1 MQKKTLYIIKN
12 LMKRNMKSISIVTLM
27 MGLAVLTA
35 CGGSQKQQQNE
46 PVAYKTI
53 KVKAEDRTIDTKYS
67 ATIRGRQ
74 DIQVVPQVSGTLQR
88 LCVTEGQKVSKG
100 QTLFII
106 DQVPYQAALNTA
118 RANLEAA
125 KASEATAKLSYEST
139 KKLFDQQV
147 VSDFDLQT
155 ANNAYAQAKAAVAQ
169 AKASVTNAANSLSYT
184 VVKSPANGVV
194 GTLPYRVG
202 ALVGPSIPT
211 PLTTVSDN
219 HQMYVYFSMNESQML
234 EKIREA
240 GTAEAAVKAMPAVRL
255 QLVDGSE
262 YEETGVVE
270 TASGVVDQSTGS
282 VSLRAVF
289 NNPKGLLHSGSTGN
303 VIIPV
308 EYKDQLIV
316 PAAAVK
322 QLQTV
327 HQVFRVVNKEGQRV
341 AVGTNI
347 EVATYSTGKEFIV
360 LSGLKA
366 GDEIIADGAG
376 MVKEGALVK

>member
-1 MQKKTLYIIKN
+1 
-12 LMKRNMKSISIVTLM
+12 MKSNMKLQALVVAAFGVLLLSACKGEQQQQQ
-27 MGLAVLTA
+27 GLANTPL
-35 CGGSQKQQQNE
+35 E
-46 PVAYKTI
+46 YKTV
-53 KVKAEDRTIDTKYS
+53 KVKAENRTIETKYS

-74 DIQVVPQVSGTLQR
+74 DIQVLPQVSGTLQR

-100 QTLFII
+100 QSLFII

-125 KASEATAKLSYEST
+125 KAAEATAKLSFEST
-139 KKLFDQQV
+139 KNLHEQQIV
-147 VSDFDLQT
+147 GDFDLQT
-155 ANNAYAQAKAAVAQ
+155 AQNAYAQAKAAVAQ
-169 AKASVTNAANSLSYT
+169 ATAAVTNAANSLSYT

-240 GTAEAAVKAMPAVRL
+240 GSAEAAVKAMPAVRL

-262 YEETGVVE
+262 YEETGIVE

-303 VIIPV
+303 VVIPV
-308 EYKDQLIV
+308 EIKDHIIV

-327 HQVFRVVNKEGQRV
+327 HQVFKVVQKDGQRV
-341 AVGTNI
+341 AEGTNI
-347 EVATYSTGKEFIV
+347 EVAPYNTGKEFIV
-360 LSGLKA
+360 LSGLNV

>member
-1 MQKKTLYIIKN
+1 MNT
-12 LMKRNMKSISIVTLM
+12 KSQFRAL
-27 MGLAVLTA
+27 LAIALVGTMLGA
-35 CGGSQKQQQNE
+35 CKGKQQQGAQQA

-74 DIQVVPQVSGTLQR
+74 DIQVLPQVSGTLQR
-88 LCVTEGQKVSKG
+88 LLVTEGQKVSKG

-118 RANLEAA
+118 RANLQAA
-125 KASEATAKLSYEST
+125 KAAEATAKLSYEST
-139 KKLFDQQV
+139 KNLYDQQV
-147 VSDFDLQT
+147 VSEFDLQT

-169 AKASVTNAANSLSYT
+169 ATAAVTNAANSLSYT

-219 HQMYVYFSMNESQML
+219 HQMYVYFSMTEAQLL

-240 GTAEAAVKAMPAVRL
+240 GSAEAAVKAMPAVRL

-270 TASGVVDQSTGS
+270 TASGVVDQTTGS

-289 NNPKGLLHSGSTGN
+289 NNPNGLLHSGSTGN

-308 EYKDQLIV
+308 EMKNHIVV

-327 HQVFRVVNKEGQRV
+327 HQVFKVENVDGQRT

-347 EVATYSTGKEFIV
+347 EVAPYNPGKEFIV
-360 LSGLKA
+360 LSGLNV

>member
-1 MQKKTLYIIKN
+1 
-12 LMKRNMKSISIVTLM
+12 MKANMKSIALTSTVLM
-27 MGLAVLTA
+27 MVMLSA
-35 CGGSQKQQQNE
+35 CGGKKQQGQAAT
-46 PVAYKTI
+46 PIAYKTI

-74 DIQVVPQVSGTLQR
+74 DIQVLPQVSGQLTQ
-88 LCVTEGQKVSKG
+88 LCVTEGQRVSKG
-100 QTLFII
+100 QSLFII

-118 RANLEAA
+118 QANLEAA
-125 KASEATAKLSYEST
+125 KAAEATAKLSFEST
-139 KKLFDQQV
+139 QNLHKQGV

-155 ANNAYAQAKAAVAQ
+155 ANNAYMQAKAAVAQ
-169 AKASVTNAANSLSYT
+169 ATAAVVNAQNSLSYT

-219 HQMYVYFSMNESQML
+219 HEMYVYFSMSEAQYL
-234 EKIREA
+234 EKIRQA
-240 GTAEAAVKAMPAVRL
+240 GSSDAAVKALPKVRL
-255 QLVDGSE
+255 QLIDGSI
-262 YEETGVVE
+262 YEEEGTVE
-270 TASGVVDQSTGS
+270 TASGVVDQTTGS

-289 NNPKGLLHSGSTGN
+289 NNPNGLLHSGSTGN
-303 VIIPV
+303 IILPI
-308 EYKDQLIV
+308 EIKDKIIV

-327 HQVFRVVNKEGQRV
+327 HQVFKVVVKDKQRV
-341 AVGTNI
+341 AEGTNI
-347 EVATYSTGKEFIV
+347 TIAPYNTGKEFIV

-366 GDEIIADGAG
+366 GEEIIADGAAL
-376 MVKEGALVK
+376 VQEGALVK

>member
-1 MQKKTLYIIKN
+1 
-12 LMKRNMKSISIVTLM
+12 MKENMKTTALFVAAISMFLFTS
-27 MGLAVLTA
+27 
-35 CGGSQKQQQNE
+35 CGSKTQQGQQQA

-74 DIQVVPQVSGTLQR
+74 DIQVLPQVSGTLQR
-88 LCVTEGQKVSKG
+88 LCVTEGQRVTKG
-100 QTLFII
+100 QTLFVI

-118 RANLEAA
+118 KANLEAA
-125 KASEATAKLSYEST
+125 KAAEATAKLSLEST
-139 KKLFDQQV
+139 KNLFQQQV
-147 VSDFDLQT
+147 VSEFDLQT
-155 ANNAYAQAKAAVAQ
+155 AQNAYAQAKAAVAQ
-169 AKASVTNAANSLSYT
+169 ANAAVTNAANSLSYT

-219 HQMYVYFSMNESQML
+219 HQMYVYFSMTEGQML
-234 EKIREA
+234 EKIRQA
-240 GTAEAAVKAMPAVRL
+240 GSAEAAVKAMPAVRL

-262 YEETGVVE
+262 YEQTGVVE
-270 TASGVVDQSTGS
+270 TAAGVVDQNTGS

-289 NNPKGLLHSGSTGN
+289 DNPKGLLHSGSTGN
-303 VIIPV
+303 VVIPV
-308 EYKDQLIV
+308 ELKNHIV
-316 PAAAVK
+316 IPATAVK

-327 HQVFRVVNKEGQRV
+327 HQVFKVENKNGQRT

-347 EVATYSTGKEFIV
+347 EVAPYNTGKEFIV
-360 LSGLKA
+360 LSGLKV

>member
-1 MQKKTLYIIKN
+1 MKQSKTTVML
-12 LMKRNMKSISIVTLM
+12 LMAAVTLM
-27 MGLAVLTA
+27 TFIA
-35 CGGSQKQQQNE
+35 CGGKKQQSQQQAPAE
-46 PVAYKTI
+46 YKTV

-74 DIQVVPQVSGTLQR
+74 DIQVLPQVSGTLQR
-88 LCVTEGQKVSKG
+88 LCVTEGQKVAKG

-118 RANLEAA
+118 RANLQAA
-125 KASEATAKLSYEST
+125 KAAESTAKLSYEST
-139 KKLFDQQV
+139 KNLFDQQV
-147 VSDFDLQT
+147 VSEFDLQT
-155 ANNAYAQAKAAVAQ
+155 AENAYAQAKASVAQ
-169 AKASVTNAANSLSYT
+169 ANAAVTNAANSLSYT

-219 HQMYVYFSMNESQML
+219 HQMYVYFSMTESQML

-240 GTAEAAVKAMPAVRL
+240 GSADAAVKAMPAVRL

-262 YEETGVVE
+262 YSETGVVE
-270 TASGVVDQSTGS
+270 TASGVVDQNTGS

-289 NNPKGLLHSGSTGN
+289 NNPNGLLHSGSTGN

-308 EYKDQLIV
+308 EIKNHIIV

-327 HQVFRVVNKEGQRV
+327 HQVFKVVQKDGQRV
-341 AVGTNI
+341 AEGTNI
-347 EVATYSTGKEFIV
+347 EVAPYNTGKEFIV
-360 LSGLKA
+360 VSGLKV

>member
-1 MQKKTLYIIKN
+1 
-12 LMKRNMKSISIVTLM
+12 MKSRISSI
-27 MGLAVLTA
+27 ALTA
-35 CGGSQKQQQNE
+35 LLGTALLSSCGGKQQQGQQNA
-46 PVAYKTI
+46 PVAYKTV

-74 DIQVVPQVSGTLQR
+74 DIQVLPQVSGQLTQ
-88 LCVTEGQKVSKG
+88 LCVTEGQRVHKG

-118 RANLEAA
+118 KANLEAA
-125 KASEATAKLSYEST
+125 KAAEATAKLSYEST
-139 KKLFDQQV
+139 QNLHAQQI

-155 ANNAYAQAKAAVAQ
+155 ANNSYMQAKAAVAQ
-169 AKASVTNAANSLSYT
+169 ANAAVTNAANSLSYT
-184 VVKSPANGVV
+184 VVKSPADGVV

-202 ALVGPSIPT
+202 ALVSPSMPT

-219 HQMYVYFSMNESQML
+219 HQMYVYFSMSEAQLL
-234 EKIREA
+234 EKIRKA
-240 GTAEAAVKAMPAVRL
+240 GSAEAAVKAMPRVSL
-255 QLVDGSE
+255 QLVDGSI
-262 YEETGVVE
+262 YDETGVIE

-303 VIIPV
+303 VVIPV
-308 EYKDQLIV
+308 ELKDNIVV

-327 HQVFRVVNKEGQRV
+327 HQVFKVVQKDGQRV
-341 AVGTNI
+341 AEGTNI
-347 EVATYSTGKEFIV
+347 EVAPYNTGKEFIV
-360 LSGLKA
+360 LSGLKV

>member
-1 MQKKTLYIIKN
+1 MTSKALFMAAFGM
-12 LMKRNMKSISIVTLM
+12 LL
-27 MGLAVLTA
+27 LTA
-35 CGGSQKQQQNE
+35 CKGNQQQSAANT
-46 PVAYKTI
+46 PVEYKTV
-53 KVKAEDRTIDTKYS
+53 KVKAEDRTIETKYS

-74 DIQVVPQVSGTLQR
+74 DIQVLPQVSGTLQR

-125 KASEATAKLSYEST
+125 KAAEATAKLSFEST
-139 KKLFDQQV
+139 KNLHEQQIV
-147 VSDFDLQT
+147 GDFDLQT
-155 ANNAYAQAKAAVAQ
+155 AQNSYSQAKAAVAQ
-169 AKASVTNAANSLSYT
+169 ATAAVTNAANSLSYT

-219 HQMYVYFSMNESQML
+219 HQMYVYFSMNEAQLL

-240 GTAEAAVKAMPAVRL
+240 GSAEAAVKAMPAVRL

-262 YEETGVVE
+262 YDQAGVVE

-289 NNPKGLLHSGSTGN
+289 NNPNGLLHSGSTGN
-303 VIIPV
+303 IIIPMEIKNHIV
-308 EYKDQLIV
+308 V

-327 HQVFRVVNKEGQRV
+327 HQVFKVVEKDGQRV
-341 AVGTNI
+341 AEGTNI
-347 EVATYSTGKEFIV
+347 EVAPYNTGKEFIV
-360 LSGLKA
+360 LSGLKV

>member
-1 MQKKTLYIIKN
+1 MTAFTSCGKKQASSNPLNDPI
-12 LMKRNMKSISIVTLM
+12 
-27 MGLAVLTA
+27 
-35 CGGSQKQQQNE
+35 
-46 PVAYKTI
+46 AYKTM
-53 KVKAEDRTIDTKYS
+53 KVKAEDRTVDTKYS

-74 DIQVVPQVSGTLQR
+74 DIQILPQVSGQLRQ
-88 LCVTEGQKVSKG
+88 LCVTEGQRVHKG

-118 RANLEAA
+118 QANLEAA

-139 KKLFDQQV
+139 KNLFNQQV
-147 VSDFDLQT
+147 VSEFDLQT
-155 ANNAYAQAKAAVAQ
+155 ANNAYMQAKAAVAQ
-169 AKASVTNAANSLSYT
+169 ANAAVTNAANSLSYT
-184 VVKSPANGVV
+184 VVKSPADGVV

-219 HQMYVYFSMNESQML
+219 HQMYVYFSMTEAEML
-234 EKIREA
+234 EKTREA
-240 GTAEAAVKAMPAVRL
+240 GSAEAAVKAMPAVRL
-255 QLVDGSE
+255 QLVDGTE
-262 YEETGVVE
+262 YEETGVIE
-270 TASGVVDQSTGS
+270 SASGVIDQSTGS
-282 VSLRAVF
+282 VQLRAVF
-289 NNPKGLLHSGSTGN
+289 NNPKGILHSGSTGN

-308 EYKDQLIV
+308 ELKNSIVV

-327 HQVFRVVNKEGQRV
+327 HQVFKVIEKDGQRT
-341 AVGTNI
+341 AVGTSIQIAPYN
-347 EVATYSTGKEFIV
+347 TGKEFIV
-360 LSGLKA
+360 LSGLTY

>member
-1 MQKKTLYIIKN
+1 
-12 LMKRNMKSISIVTLM
+12 MKSIA
-27 MGLAVLTA
+27 LAVAVLGTTLLVS
-35 CGGSQKQQQNE
+35 CGKQQGGQGQQNV
-46 PVAYKTI
+46 PVEYKTV

-74 DIQVVPQVSGTLQR
+74 DIQVLPQVTGTLQK
-88 LCVTEGQKVSKG
+88 LCVTEGQRVRKG

-118 RANLEAA
+118 KANLEAA
-125 KASEATAKLSYEST
+125 RAAEATAQLSYEST
-139 KKLFDQQV
+139 KNLHAQQV

-155 ANNAYAQAKAAVAQ
+155 ANNSLMQAKAAVAQ
-169 AKASVTNAANSLSYT
+169 ANAAVTNAANSLSYT
-184 VVKSPANGVV
+184 VVKSPADGVV

-219 HQMYVYFSMNESQML
+219 HQMYVYFSMTEAQLLS
-234 EKIREA
+234 KIREA
-240 GTAEAAVKAMPAVRL
+240 GSAEAAVKAMPAVRL

-262 YEETGVVE
+262 YEESGVIE

-289 NNPKGLLHSGSTGN
+289 NNPSGLLHSGSTGN
-303 VIIPV
+303 IVIPV
-308 EYKDQLIV
+308 EYKQQLIV

-327 HQVFRVVNKEGQRV
+327 HQVFKVEVVDGKRT

-347 EVATYSTGKEFIV
+347 SVAPYSTGKEFIV
-360 LSGLKA
+360 LSGLKV

>member
-1 MQKKTLYIIKN
+1 MK
-12 LMKRNMKSISIVTLM
+12 MKRSITPLVL
-27 MGLAVLTA
+27 LAVAFGMTLLIS
-35 CGGSQKQQQNE
+35 CKGNQQQSATNT
-46 PVAYKTI
+46 PVAYKTL

-74 DIQVVPQVSGTLQR
+74 DIQVLPQVSGTLQQ
-88 LCVTEGQKVSKG
+88 LCVTEGQKVTKG

-118 RANLEAA
+118 KANLEAA
-125 KASEATAKLSYEST
+125 KAAEATAKLSLEST
-139 KKLFDQQV
+139 QNLHAQQV

-155 ANNAYAQAKAAVAQ
+155 AQNSFAQAKAAVAQ
-169 AKASVTNAANSLSYT
+169 ATAAVTNAANSLSYT

-219 HQMYVYFSMNESQML
+219 HQMYVYFSINESQML
-234 EKIREA
+234 ERIREA
-240 GTAEAAVKAMPAVRL
+240 GSSDAAVKAMPAVRL

-270 TASGVVDQSTGS
+270 TASGVVDQATGS

-289 NNPKGLLHSGSTGN
+289 NNPNGILHSGSTGN
-303 VIIPV
+303 VVIPV
-308 EYKDQLIV
+308 EIKDHIIV

-327 HQVFRVVNKEGQRV
+327 HQVFKVVKKDGQRV
-341 AVGTNI
+341 AEGTNI
-347 EVATYSTGKEFIV
+347 TIAPYNTGKEFIV

>member
-1 MQKKTLYIIKN
+1 
-12 LMKRNMKSISIVTLM
+12 MKRSMKSIALIA
-27 MGLAVLTA
+27 AVVGTA
-35 CGGSQKQQQNE
+35 LFVSCGKKQGAQNPQNA
-46 PVAYKTI
+46 PVAYKTV

-74 DIQVVPQVSGTLQR
+74 DIQVLPQVSGQLTQ
-88 LCVTEGQKVSKG
+88 LCVTEGQRVRKG

-125 KASEATAKLSYEST
+125 KAAEATAKLSYEST
-139 KKLFDQQV
+139 QNLHAQQV

-155 ANNAYAQAKAAVAQ
+155 ANNAYMQAKAAVAQ
-169 AKASVTNAANSLSYT
+169 ANAAVTNAANSLSYT
-184 VVKSPANGVV
+184 VVKSPADGVV

-202 ALVGPSIPT
+202 ALVGPSLPT

-219 HQMYVYFSMNESQML
+219 HQMYVYFSMTEAQLL

-240 GTAEAAVKAMPAVRL
+240 GSAEAAVKAMPAVRL

-262 YEETGVVE
+262 YDETGVVE

-289 NNPKGLLHSGSTGN
+289 NNPSGLLHSGSTGN
-303 VIIPV
+303 VVIPV
-308 EYKDQLIV
+308 ELKNHIIV

-327 HQVFRVVNKEGQRV
+327 HQVFKVVQKDGQRV
-341 AVGTNI
+341 AEGTNI
-347 EVATYSTGKEFIV
+347 EVAPYNTGKEFIV
-360 LSGLKA
+360 LSGLKE

>member
-1 MQKKTLYIIKN
+1 MRIMAL
-12 LMKRNMKSISIVTLM
+12 SIAALTVTLM
-27 MGLAVLTA
+27 PS
-35 CGGSQKQQQNE
+35 CGNKQQQRAAT
-46 PVAYKTI
+46 PIAYKTI

-74 DIQVVPQVSGTLQR
+74 DIQVLPQVSGQLTQ
-88 LCVTEGQKVSKG
+88 LCVTEGQHVSKG

-118 RANLEAA
+118 RANLQAA
-125 KASEATAKLSYEST
+125 QAAEATAKLSYEST
-139 KKLFDQQV
+139 QNLHAQQV

-155 ANNAYAQAKAAVAQ
+155 ANNAYMQ
-169 AKASVTNAANSLSYT
+169 AKASVAQATAAVVNAENSLSYT

-202 ALVGPSIPT
+202 ALVGPSMPT

-219 HQMYVYFSMNESQML
+219 HQMYVYFSMTEAQLL

-240 GTAEAAVKAMPAVRL
+240 GSAEAAIKAMPAVRL
-255 QLVDGSE
+255 QLIDGSE
-262 YEETGVVE
+262 YDQAGVIE
-270 TASGVVDQSTGS
+270 TASGVVDQGTGS

-289 NNPKGLLHSGSTGN
+289 NNPNGLLHTGSTGN

-308 EYKDQLIV
+308 QMKNHIIV

-327 HQVFRVVNKEGQRV
+327 HQVFKVVQKDGQRV
-341 AVGTNI
+341 AEAVNI
-347 EVATYSTGKEFIV
+347 TVSPYNTGKEFIV

-366 GDEIIADGAG
+366 GEEIIAEGAAL
-376 MVKEGALVK
+376 VKEGAMVE

>member
-1 MQKKTLYIIKN
+1 
-12 LMKRNMKSISIVTLM
+12 MKSKISTIALMAIALGIVL
-27 MGLAVLTA
+27 LTS
-35 CGGSQKQQQNE
+35 CKGKQQQGMANTPIE
-46 PVAYKTI
+46 YKTI
-53 KVKAEDRTIDTKYS
+53 KVKAEDRTVDTKYS

-88 LCVTEGQKVSKG
+88 LCVTEGQQVSKG

-106 DQVPYQAALNTA
+106 DQVPYQAQLTTA

-125 KASEATAKLSYEST
+125 KAAEATAKLSYEST
-139 KKLFDQQV
+139 KNLHEQQV

-169 AKASVTNAANSLSYT
+169 ANAAVTNAANSLSYT

-219 HQMYVYFSMNESQML
+219 HQMYVYFSMTESQLL

-240 GTAEAAVKAMPAVRL
+240 GSAAAAVKAMPPVRL

-270 TASGVVDQSTGS
+270 TVSGVVDQSTGS

-308 EYKDQLIV
+308 EMKDHIVV

-327 HQVFRVVNKEGQRV
+327 HQVFKVVEKDGQRV
-341 AVGTNI
+341 AEGTNI
-347 EVATYSTGKEFIV
+347 QVAPYNTGKEFLV
-360 LSGLKA
+360 LSGLHV

>member
-1 MQKKTLYIIKN
+1 MTLQALFIAAFGV
-12 LMKRNMKSISIVTLM
+12 LL
-27 MGLAVLTA
+27 LTA
-35 CGGSQKQQQNE
+35 CKGKQQQSMANTPLE
-46 PVAYKTI
+46 YKTI
-53 KVKAEDRTIDTKYS
+53 KVKAEDRTIETKYS

-74 DIQVVPQVSGTLQR
+74 DIQVLPQVSGTLQR

-125 KASEATAKLSYEST
+125 KAAEATAKLSFEST
-139 KKLFDQQV
+139 KNLHEQQIV
-147 VSDFDLQT
+147 GDFDLQT
-155 ANNAYAQAKAAVAQ
+155 AQNSYSQAKAAVAQ
-169 AKASVTNAANSLSYT
+169 ATAAVTNAANSLSYT

-219 HQMYVYFSMNESQML
+219 HQMYVYFSMNEAQLL

-240 GTAEAAVKAMPAVRL
+240 GSAEAAVKAMPAVRL

-262 YEETGVVE
+262 YEEAGVVE
-270 TASGVVDQSTGS
+270 TASGVVDQNTGS

-303 VIIPV
+303 VVIPV
-308 EYKDQLIV
+308 EIKGHIVV

-327 HQVFRVVNKEGQRV
+327 HQVFKVVEKDGQRV
-341 AVGTNI
+341 AEGTNI
-347 EVATYSTGKEFIV
+347 EVAPYNTGKEFIV

>member
-1 MQKKTLYIIKN
+1 
-12 LMKRNMKSISIVTLM
+12 MKSNLKSIALVALLGT
-27 MGLAVLTA
+27 VLLSS
-35 CGGSQKQQQNE
+35 CGGKKQQAQGMTG
-46 PVAYKTI
+46 PIAYKTV

-74 DIQVVPQVSGTLQR
+74 DIQVLPQVSGQLTQ
-88 LCVTEGQKVSKG
+88 LCVKEGQRVHKG

-118 RANLEAA
+118 KANLEAA
-125 KASEATAKLSYEST
+125 RAAEATAKLSYEST
-139 KKLFDQQV
+139 QNLHSQQI

-155 ANNAYAQAKAAVAQ
+155 ANNSYMQAKAAVAQ
-169 AKASVTNAANSLSYT
+169 ATAAVTNAANSLSYT
-184 VVKSPANGVV
+184 VVKSPADGVV

-219 HQMYVYFSMNESQML
+219 HQMYVYFSMNEAQML

-240 GTAEAAVKAMPAVRL
+240 GSADAAVKAMPAVTL
-255 QLVDGSE
+255 QLVDGSI
-262 YEETGVVE
+262 YEESGIIE

-282 VSLRAVF
+282 VQLRAVF
-289 NNPKGLLHSGSTGN
+289 NNPQGILHSGSTGN

-308 EYKDQLIV
+308 ELKGNIIV

-327 HQVFRVVNKEGQRV
+327 HQVFKVVKKDGQRV
-341 AVGTNI
+341 AEGTNI
-347 EVATYSTGKEFIV
+347 EVAPYNTGKEFIV
-360 LSGLKA
+360 LKGLKA

-376 MVKEGALVK
+376 MVKEGAQVK

>member
-1 MQKKTLYIIKN
+1 
-12 LMKRNMKSISIVTLM
+12 MKRNMKSLSIVTLM
-27 MGLAVLTA
+27 MSLVVLAS
-35 CGGSQKQQQNE
+35 CGGNQQQQGANA

-53 KVKAEDRTIDTKYS
+53 KVKTEDRTIDTKYS

-74 DIQVVPQVSGTLQR
+74 DIQVLPQVSGTLQG
-88 LCVTEGQKVSKG
+88 LCVTEGQRVTKG

-125 KASEATAKLSYEST
+125 KAAEATAKLSYEST

-155 ANNAYAQAKAAVAQ
+155 ANNALAQAKAAVAQ
-169 AKASVTNAANSLSYT
+169 ANAAVTNAANSLSYT

-219 HQMYVYFSMNESQML
+219 HQMYVYFSMNEAQML

-240 GTAEAAVKAMPAVRL
+240 GSAEAAVKAFPPVRL
-255 QLVDGSE
+255 QLVDGTE
-262 YEETGVVE
+262 YDETGVVE
-270 TASGVVDQSTGS
+270 TASGVVDQGTGS

-303 VIIPV
+303 VIIPIEIKNHIV
-308 EYKDQLIV
+308 V

-322 QLQTV
+322 QIQTV
-327 HQVFRVVNKEGQRV
+327 HQVFKVEKKDGQRT

-347 EVATYSTGKEFIV
+347 EISPYNTGKEFIV
-360 LSGLKA
+360 LSGLKV

-376 MVKEGALVK
+376 MVKEGALVQ

>member
-1 MQKKTLYIIKN
+1 
-12 LMKRNMKSISIVTLM
+12 MKRSIKSIALVT
-27 MGLAVLTA
+27 AVVGTA
-35 CGGSQKQQQNE
+35 LFVSCSKKQDGQNAQNA
-46 PVAYKTI
+46 PKAYKTV

-74 DIQVVPQVSGTLQR
+74 DIQVLPQVSGQLTQL
-88 LCVTEGQKVSKG
+88 LVTEGQRVNKG
-100 QTLFII
+100 QAMFII

-118 RANLEAA
+118 EANLEAA
-125 KASEATAKLSYEST
+125 KAAEATAKLNFEST
-139 KKLFDQQV
+139 KNLYDKQV
-147 VSDFDLQT
+147 VSEFDLQT
-155 ANNAYAQAKAAVAQ
+155 AQNSYLQAKAAVGQ
-169 AKASVTNAANSLSYT
+169 ANAALVNAKNSLSYT

-202 ALVGPSIPT
+202 ALVGPSMPT

-219 HQMYVYFSMNESQML
+219 NQMYVYFSMTEAMML
-234 EKIREA
+234 QKTREA
-240 GTAEAAVKAMPAVRL
+240 GSAEAAVKAMPPVRL
-255 QLVDGSE
+255 LLVDGSE
-262 YEETGVVE
+262 YDQTGKVE
-270 TASGVVDQSTGS
+270 TASGVVDQATGS

-303 VIIPV
+303 IIIPV
-308 EYKDQLIV
+308 HYKQQLIV

-327 HQVFRVVNKEGQRV
+327 HQVFKVVNKDGQRV
-341 AVGTNI
+341 AEGTNI
-347 EVATYSTGKEFIV
+347 TVAPYSTGKDFIV

-376 MVKEGALVK
+376 MVKEGALVQ

>member
-1 MQKKTLYIIKN
+1 MTHKTLFRA
-12 LMKRNMKSISIVTLM
+12 LTIVTL
-27 MGLAVLTA
+27 GCALLSA
-35 CGGSQKQQQNE
+35 CKGNQQQGAQQA
-46 PVAYKTI
+46 PTAFKTL

-74 DIQVVPQVSGTLQR
+74 DIQVLPQVSGTLQR
-88 LCVTEGQKVSKG
+88 LCVTEGQRVAKG
-100 QTLFII
+100 QALFII

-118 RANLEAA
+118 RANLQAA
-125 KASEATAKLSYEST
+125 KAAEATAKLSYEST
-139 KKLFDQQV
+139 KNLFDQQV

-155 ANNAYAQAKAAVAQ
+155 AQNAYAQAKATVAQ
-169 AKASVTNAANSLSYT
+169 ATAAVTNAANSLSDT

-219 HQMYVYFSMNESQML
+219 HQMYVYFSMTEAQML

-240 GTAEAAVKAMPAVRL
+240 GSAEAAVKAMPAVRL

-262 YEETGVVE
+262 YAETGVVE
-270 TASGVVDQSTGS
+270 TASGVVDQATGS

-289 NNPKGLLHSGSTGN
+289 NNPNGLLHSGSTGN
-303 VIIPV
+303 VVIPV
-308 EYKDQLIV
+308 EIKNHIVV

-327 HQVFRVVNKEGQRV
+327 HQVFKVVTKDGQRV
-341 AVGTNI
+341 AEGTNI
-347 EVATYSTGKEFIV
+347 EVAPYNTGKEFIV
-360 LSGLKA
+360 LSGLKV

>member
-1 MQKKTLYIIKN
+1 
-12 LMKRNMKSISIVTLM
+12 MKSISIVSLM
-27 MGLAVLTA
+27 MGLVVLTA
-35 CGGSQKQQQNE
+35 CGGGQNQQRQSE
-46 PVAYKTI
+46 PTAYKTI

-74 DIQVVPQVSGTLQR
+74 DIQVVPQVTGTLQR
-88 LCVTEGQKVSKG
+88 LCVTEGQKVTKG

-125 KASEATAKLSYEST
+125 KAAEATAQLSYEST

-155 ANNAYAQAKAAVAQ
+155 ANNTLAQAKAAVAQ
-169 AKASVTNAANSLSYT
+169 AKAAVTNAANSLSYT

-202 ALVGPSIPT
+202 ALVGPSIQT

-240 GTAEAAVKAMPAVRL
+240 GSAEKAVKSLPPVRL

-262 YEETGVVE
+262 YDETGVVE
-270 TASGVVDQSTGS
+270 MASGVVDQSTGS

-289 NNPKGLLHSGSTGN
+289 NNPNGLLHSGSTGN

-327 HQVFRVVNKEGQRV
+327 HQVFKVVVKDGQRV
-341 AVGTNI
+341 AEGTNI
-347 EVATYSTGKEFIV
+347 EIAPYSTGKEFIV
-360 LSGLKA
+360 VSGLKA

>member
-1 MQKKTLYIIKN
+1 
-12 LMKRNMKSISIVTLM
+12 MKSRISSI
-27 MGLAVLTA
+27 ALTA
-35 CGGSQKQQQNE
+35 LLGTALLSSCGGKQQQGQQNA
-46 PVAYKTI
+46 PVAYKTV

-74 DIQVVPQVSGTLQR
+74 DIQVLPQVSGQLTQ
-88 LCVTEGQKVSKG
+88 LCVTEGQRVHKG

-118 RANLEAA
+118 KANLEAA
-125 KASEATAKLSYEST
+125 KAAEATAKLSYEST
-139 KKLFDQQV
+139 QNLHAQQI

-155 ANNAYAQAKAAVAQ
+155 ANNSYMQAKAAVAQ
-169 AKASVTNAANSLSYT
+169 ANAAVTNAANSLSYT
-184 VVKSPANGVV
+184 VVKSPADGVV

-202 ALVGPSIPT
+202 ALVSPSMPT

-219 HQMYVYFSMNESQML
+219 HQMYVYFSMSEAQLL
-234 EKIREA
+234 EKIRKA
-240 GTAEAAVKAMPAVRL
+240 GSAEAAVKAMPRVSL
-255 QLVDGSE
+255 QLVDGSI
-262 YEETGVVE
+262 YDETGVIE

-303 VIIPV
+303 VVIPV
-308 EYKDQLIV
+308 ELKDNIVV

-327 HQVFRVVNKEGQRV
+327 HQVFKVVQKDGQRV
-341 AVGTNI
+341 AEGTNI
-347 EVATYSTGKEFIV
+347 EIAPYNTGKEFIV
-360 LSGLKA
+360 LSGLKV

>member
-1 MQKKTLYIIKN
+1 
-12 LMKRNMKSISIVTLM
+12 MKAKMTIMALLTTALAVTLM
-27 MGLAVLTA
+27 PS
-35 CGGSQKQQQNE
+35 CGKKQQQQRAAT
-46 PVAYKTI
+46 PIAYKTV

-74 DIQVVPQVSGTLQR
+74 DIQVLPQVSGQLTQ
-88 LCVTEGQKVSKG
+88 LCVTEGQRVSKG

-118 RANLEAA
+118 RANLQAA
-125 KASEATAKLSYEST
+125 KAAEATAKLSYEST
-139 KKLFDQQV
+139 RNLHAQEV

-155 ANNAYAQAKAAVAQ
+155 ANNAYMQAQASVAQ
-169 AKASVTNAANSLSYT
+169 ATAAVVNAENSLSYT

-194 GTLPYRVG
+194 GSLPYRVG

-219 HQMYVYFSMNESQML
+219 HQMYVYFSMTESQLL

-240 GTAEAAVKAMPAVRL
+240 GSAEAAVKAMPAVRL

-262 YEETGVVE
+262 YDQAGIIE
-270 TASGVVDQSTGS
+270 TASGVVEQSTGS

-289 NNPKGLLHSGSTGN
+289 NNPNGLLHSGSTGN

-308 EYKDQLIV
+308 QIKNHIIV

-327 HQVFRVVNKEGQRV
+327 HQVFKVVKKDGKRIAE
-341 AVGTNI
+341 AANI
-347 EVATYSTGKEFIV
+347 TIAPYNTGKEFIV
-360 LSGLKA
+360 LSGLNA
-366 GDEIIADGAG
+366 GDEIIAEGAAL
-376 MVKEGALVK
+376 VKEGAWVE

>member
-1 MQKKTLYIIKN
+1 MKATTKTFGAAVA
-12 LMKRNMKSISIVTLM
+12 LMSLILM
-27 MGLAVLTA
+27 PS
-35 CGGSQKQQQNE
+35 CSKKQQGRQMA
-46 PVAYKTI
+46 PAAYQTI

-74 DIQVVPQVSGTLQR
+74 DIQVLPQVSGTLQR
-88 LCVTEGQKVSKG
+88 LLVTEGQRVTKG
-100 QTLFII
+100 QTMFII

-118 RANLEAA
+118 QANLQAAEAA
-125 KASEATAKLSYEST
+125 EATAKLSYEST
-139 KKLFDQQV
+139 KRLFDQQV

-155 ANNAYAQAKAAVAQ
+155 AQNAYLQAKAAVAQ
-169 AKASVTNAANSLSYT
+169 AKAAVTNAANSLSYT
-184 VVKSPANGVV
+184 TVKSPANGVV

-219 HQMYVYFSMNESQML
+219 AQMYVYFSMNEAAML
-234 EKIREA
+234 EKIRQA
-240 GTAEAAVKAMPAVRL
+240 GSAEAAVKALPPVRL

-262 YEETGVVE
+262 YEQTGVVE
-270 TASGVVDQSTGS
+270 TASGVVDPSTGS

-289 NNPKGLLHSGSTGN
+289 NNPNGLLHSGSTGN
-303 VIIPV
+303 VVIPV
-308 EYKDQLIV
+308 ELKGNIIV
-316 PAAAVK
+316 PATAVK

-327 HQVFRVVNKEGQRV
+327 HQVFKVEEKDGQRT

-347 EVATYSTGKEFIV
+347 EVAPYNTGKEFIV
-360 LSGLKA
+360 LSGLKP

>member
-1 MQKKTLYIIKN
+1 MKAKGLIWILFVASLLLISCSSGNGKKGSGGQAQYKTLTVQRSDQI
-12 LMKRNMKSISIVTLM
+12 
-27 MGLAVLTA
+27 LT
-35 CGGSQKQQQNE
+35 SE
-46 PVAYKTI
+46 
-53 KVKAEDRTIDTKYS
+53 YS
-67 ATIRGRQ
+67 ARLTGRQ
-74 DIQVVPQVSGTLQR
+74 IVEIRPQVSGNIIR
-88 LCVTEGQKVSKG
+88 ICINEGQMVTQG
-100 QTLFII
+100 QTLFVI

-118 RANLEAA
+118 RANLQAA
-125 KASEATAKLSYEST
+125 KAAEATAKLSYEST
-139 KKLFDQQV
+139 KNLFDQQI

-155 ANNAYAQAKAAVAQ
+155 AQNSYSQAKAAVAQ
-169 AKASVTNAANSLSYT
+169 ANAAVTNAANSLSYT

-219 HQMYVYFSMNESQML
+219 HQMYVYFSMNEAQLL

-240 GTAEAAVKAMPAVRL
+240 GSAEAAVKAMPAVRL

-262 YEETGVVE
+262 YEESGVVE

-289 NNPKGLLHSGSTGN
+289 NNPNGLLHSGSTGN
-303 VIIPV
+303 IIIPI
-308 EYKDQLIV
+308 EIKNHIIV

-327 HQVFRVVNKEGQRV
+327 HQVYKVVQKDGQRV
-341 AVGTNI
+341 AEGTNI
-347 EVATYSTGKEFIV
+347 EIAPYNTGKEFIV
-360 LSGLKA
+360 LSGLKV

-376 MVKEGALVK
+376 MIKEGTLVK